1 MADSVLLTGADG
13 LLGAAVARLDW
24 PSDVRVHGLDRGRL
38 DISDRRAVHE
48 AFGAIKPRV
57 VINCAAYTR
66 VDQAE
71 SEVAEAFAVNA
82 QGPANL
88 AEAARAVDAAIV
100 HVSSDYVFDGRKG
113 SAYVESDAPGPLGV
127 YGAGKLA
134 GELAVRLGQPRSVI
148 LRSGWLLSPRGRSFA
163 TAILERARRGEPL
176 AVVDDQRGSPTAVE
190 DLAVAVQT
198 AALRMVRDRAAPR
211 GVYHFAGA
219 GEASWWDVA
228 TALVQAGVQGG
239 TEPAVRAIRTGDYP
253 AVAIRPAHSAL
264 CSDAFERDF
273 GLRARP
279 WRQAVTDMFGPADE
293 GGAS

>member
-1 MADSVLLTGADG
+1 MADSVLLTGAGG

-24 PSDVRVHGLDRGRL
+24 PSDVTVHGLDRSRL

-48 AFGAIKPRV
+48 AFGAIKPTV

-66 VDQAE
+66 VDQAQ
-71 SEVAEAFAVNA
+71 SEIAQAFAVNA

-88 AEAARAVDAAIV
+88 AEAARAIEAAIV

-113 SAYVESDAPGPLGV
+113 SAYVESDAPAPLGV
-127 YGAGKLA
+127 YGASKLA
-134 GELAVRLGQPRSVI
+134 GELAVRLGQPQSVV
-148 LRSGWLLSPRGRSFA
+148 LRSGWLLSPRGRNFA
-163 TAILERARRGEPL
+163 TAILERARHREPL

-190 DLAVAVQT
+190 DLAVALQT
-198 AALRMVRDRAAPR
+198 AALRMIRDRAAPE

-228 TALVQAGVQGG
+228 TALVQAGVHSE
-239 TEPAVRAIRTGDYP
+239 TEPPVQAIRTGDYP
-253 AVAIRPAHSAL
+253 AVATRPAHSAL
-264 CSDAFERDF
+264 RSDAFERDF

-279 WRQAVTDMFGPADE
+279 WRQAVMDMFGPADE
-293 GGAS
+293 GAAS